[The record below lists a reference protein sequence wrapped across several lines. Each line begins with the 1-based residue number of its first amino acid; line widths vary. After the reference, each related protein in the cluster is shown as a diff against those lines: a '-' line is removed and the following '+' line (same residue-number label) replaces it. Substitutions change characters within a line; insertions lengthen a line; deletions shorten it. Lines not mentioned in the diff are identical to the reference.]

1 MKEYRKGGRVG
12 RKERRRKEKRRGRKE
27 KRREDRRKDGGR
39 KAERAFSSL
48 QAADWHS
55 TSFR

>member
-12 RKERRRKEKRRGRKE
+12 KKERRRKEKRRGRKE
-27 KRREDRRKDGGR
+27 KREDRRKDGGR

-48 QAADWHS
+48 QASDWHS